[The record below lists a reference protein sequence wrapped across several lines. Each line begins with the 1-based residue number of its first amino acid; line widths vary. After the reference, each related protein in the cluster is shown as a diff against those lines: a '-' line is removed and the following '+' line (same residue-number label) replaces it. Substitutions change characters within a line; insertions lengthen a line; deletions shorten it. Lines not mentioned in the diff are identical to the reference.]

1 MSKINTA
8 SNTLNTKGISSCIFL
23 TKNVNVGQH
32 SLVCFFKP
40 LWVSADGFLKGG
52 LLSNMHKG
60 KITLTNWCS
69 FYRGF
74 GFTFQRT
81 SVWILVFLCIINQIK
96 ESQVLKRNNAKMLST
111 TNDETVHNSTFCLK
125 KSQHKIL
132 SRRSK
137 HLSDLEKVREFS
149 LFENLK
155 MFLLL
160 MILICWVQLY
170 L

>member
-32 SLVCFFKP
+32 SLVCFLKP

-96 ESQVLKRNNAKMLST
+96 ESQVLKGTTQKCFLPPMMRQST
-111 TNDETVHNSTFCLK
+111 TPHFALK
-125 KSQHKIL
+125 NPNIKFYPEEVNTYWI
-132 SRRSK
+132 
-137 HLSDLEKVREFS
+137 
-149 LFENLK
+149 
-155 MFLLL
+155 
-160 MILICWVQLY
+160 
-170 L
+170 